1 MRVIVCCGLLLA
13 AVGVVPA
20 AAQTTQ
26 PPATSQNT
34 TTETRPGLPTFFGD
48 TGLWFVPT
56 ADTLARHKASAQLY
70 RANWDERQ
78 GLTDVNNIG
87 LTAAFGLTDRGRQP
101 DVVHIRQTL

>member
-1 MRVIVCCGLLLA
+1 MRIIVCCGLLLA

-20 AAQTTQ
+20 AAQTSSSTNQ
-26 PPATSQNT
+26 PASTSQT
-34 TTETRPGLPTFFGD
+34 STETRPGLPTFFGD

-56 ADTLARHKASAQLY
+56 ADTLATHKASFQLF

-87 LTAAFGLTDRGRQP
+87 LTAAFDSRLPVRID
-101 DVVHIRQTL
+101 